1 MADDL
6 LNSQSENTPSDTAI
20 QTEEQIISENPR
32 QTLDSRTE
40 KPPSVNRWKENHGSL
55 ILLVFV
61 AIVSIGFILIWY
73 QQTRFVPPRFPE
85 SEMIQTVE
93 EITEDGQIT
102 LEAQGMIAVR
112 IAGAPNDQGS
122 LKAAIHANPLT
133 FRSEDQALISQ
144 SLPIKDGESIWLLP
158 VDRLPPQFAVAAYH
172 DENDDQELTLNRFG
186 IPTERYGF
194 SREARGLAGP
204 PKFEEAVINRP
215 AAGDQIF
222 VFLR

>member
-1 MADDL
+1 MADNA
-6 LNSQSENTPSDTAI
+6 LNSQSECIQSNTVI
-20 QTEEQIISENPR
+20 QTEEQIISENP
-32 QTLDSRTE
+32 QQALDSRTE
-40 KPPSVNRWKENHGSL
+40 TPPSVNRWKENHGNL
-55 ILLVFV
+55 ILFVFML
-61 AIVSIGFILIWY
+61 IVSIGFILIWY
-73 QQTRFVPPRFPE
+73 QQTRFMPPRFPE
-85 SEMIQTVE
+85 SEMIQTGE
-93 EITEDGQIT
+93 EIIEDGQIT

-172 DENDDQELTLNRFG
+172 DENDDQQLTLNRFG

-215 AAGDQIF
+215 PAGDQIF

>member
-1 MADDL
+1 M
-6 LNSQSENTPSDTAI
+6 
-20 QTEEQIISENPR
+20 
-32 QTLDSRTE
+32 
-40 KPPSVNRWKENHGSL
+40 NRWKENHGSP

-122 LKAAIHANPLT
+122 LKAAIHVNPLT
-133 FRSEDQALISQ
+133 FRVKIGHSSHNRYPSKTGIDLAPS
-144 SLPIKDGESIWLLP
+144 

-172 DENDDQELTLNRFG
+172 DENDDQQPTLNRFEFDG
-186 IPTERYGF
+186 TLRVFTRSSWFGWPAKI
-194 SREARGLAGP
+194 RGSHQQP
-204 PKFEEAVINRP
+204 S